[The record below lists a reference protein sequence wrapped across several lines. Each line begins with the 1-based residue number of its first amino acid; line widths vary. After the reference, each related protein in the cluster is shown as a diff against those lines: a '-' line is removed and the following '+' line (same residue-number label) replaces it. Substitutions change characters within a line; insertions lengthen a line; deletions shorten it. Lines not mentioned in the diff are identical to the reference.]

1 MTLLQT
7 VIELTGEWHSAFA
20 QARTALRA
28 QRHAVCTLC
37 TLGRRTISRCI
48 MSAQEQ
54 WRDWSSDYL
63 LYSRSTWEAAQLFTP
78 ACRYTAA
85 HSYPR
90 HIAVAFDDT
99 RLKKT
104 GRNIPGAHWQ
114 RDPLSPPFHVNLVFG
129 LRRLQA
135 AALVPLHR
143 FAGVAARGIPV
154 AFDDAPVVKKPG
166 KRATPEAWTAYHAQR
181 RTVNLPLQLIAQVR
195 RLRAAYN
202 QLGAWDKL
210 LVAVVDGSF
219 CNRAVFRAVLERVV
233 ILARCRKDARL
244 CRPAAPGSRRVY
256 DKTTFTPDEVRRDE
270 SIPTHT
276 GSFFYGGAWR
286 TLRYKVVAPV
296 LWRTGSGP
304 RQLRVIVMLPVPY
317 RQTHTG
323 KLLYREPAYLL
334 TTDLET
340 PVELLIQ
347 MYCDRWEIEVN
358 HRDEKDVLGV
368 GQAQVRTPPSVERQ
382 PALVVA
388 AYSVLLIAAL
398 MVHGPERTAA
408 YEALPRWRR
417 RARRASCL
425 DMVTLLRKEC
435 VEHPDVLRTIGLHL
449 DSDALMRAAAA

>member
-1 MTLLQT
+1 
-7 VIELTGEWHSAFA
+7 
-20 QARTALRA
+20 
-28 QRHAVCTLC
+28 
-37 TLGRRTISRCI
+37 
-48 MSAQEQ
+48 
-54 WRDWSSDYL
+54 
-63 LYSRSTWEAAQLFTP
+63 
-78 ACRYTAA
+78 
-85 HSYPR
+85 
-90 HIAVAFDDT
+90 
-99 RLKKT
+99 
-104 GRNIPGAHWQ
+104 
-114 RDPLSPPFHVNLVFG
+114 
-129 LRRLQA
+129 
-135 AALVPLHR
+135 
-143 FAGVAARGIPV
+143 
-154 AFDDAPVVKKPG
+154 
-166 KRATPEAWTAYHAQR
+166 
-181 RTVNLPLQLIAQVR
+181 
-195 RLRAAYN
+195 
-202 QLGAWDKL
+202 
-210 LVAVVDGSF
+210 
-219 CNRAVFRAVLERVV
+219 VFRAVLERVV

-270 SIPTHT
+270 SIPTHA

-304 RQLRVIVMLPVPY
+304 RPLRVIVMLPVPY

-435 VEHPDVLRTIGLHL
+435 VEQPDVLRTIGLHL